1 MSNSPKVQEVA
12 QQILDAFQAGTVPA
26 ALAQI
31 FIRHKNNSACPAAR
45 WSWRN
50 QLTAALTGHYDAR
63 GFRQWQQVGRNVR
76 KGERA
81 FYILGPCMV
90 KDKDAQQ
97 NDEEPAFRLVGFTA
111 IPVFGYGQTEGETL
125 PGHEEE
131 DAFINSLPLVAV
143 ARAWNLSVATFNAE
157 GGSRLGSYCPGSSIA
172 LGVENLSTWA
182 HELVHSADDRRGTLT
197 RCAGQDLRNEVVAEF
212 GGAILLEALGYS
224 VESDRGGAYQYI
236 QSYAQKAKLDVLS
249 VCTELLD
256 RACSAVALILA
267 TAEQLQQ
274 DHEAA

>member
-1 MSNSPKVQEVA
+1 MERWDFPRPPTFPRRAHHAQLPKVQEVA
-12 QQILDAFQAGTVPA
+12 QQILDALQAGTVPA

-111 IPVFGYGQTEGETL
+111 EPARLVL
-125 PGHEEE
+125 PW
-131 DAFINSLPLVAV
+131 LVDRPAGCREPFDLG
-143 ARAWNLSVATFNAE
+143 ARV
-157 GGSRLGSYCPGSSIA
+157 GP
-172 LGVENLSTWA
+172 
-182 HELVHSADDRRGTLT
+182 
-197 RCAGQDLRNEVVAEF
+197 
-212 GGAILLEALGYS
+212 
-224 VESDRGGAYQYI
+224 
-236 QSYAQKAKLDVLS
+236 
-249 VCTELLD
+249 
-256 RACSAVALILA
+256 
-267 TAEQLQQ
+267 
-274 DHEAA
+274 